1 MIYEPRQLVPCVTP
15 LGDGYVWYIKSN
27 GFMENDE
34 VAVILCNGGEV
45 KHFTTEQIRI
55 WHNGTYGIK
64 KQNPHKEG
72 FE

>member
-34 VAVILCNGGEV
+34 VAVIEGKLSISRLP
-45 KHFTTEQIRI
+45 KLK
-55 WHNGTYGIK
+55 YGITE
-64 KQNPHKEG
+64 PMV
-72 FE
+72 